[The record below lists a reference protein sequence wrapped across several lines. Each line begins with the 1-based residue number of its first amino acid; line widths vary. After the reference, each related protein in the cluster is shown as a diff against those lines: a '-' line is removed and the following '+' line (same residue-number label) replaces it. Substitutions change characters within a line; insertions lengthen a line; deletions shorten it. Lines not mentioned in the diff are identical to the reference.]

1 MIPFVPRFIKFTSHH
16 ASKDKDGCMQIK
28 FSLAKE
34 CSKCHYVM
42 DKDGIFKL
50 SISGKE
56 DMNQLFR
63 TGHYEYDS
71 SHYLSLVEFARR
83 FDDRRFIISNGFYIC
98 PKCESTD
105 HFDYVDPISIGW
117 YRALQQKGY
126 KVFYHYGGYTYRNEE
141 KDGTDYFIATPLL
154 AVIKTDSQNAYKVKR
169 HFESLQQVE
178 ENGII
183 RPVFYGR
190 PRAVNDS
197 DIDIGIFI
205 LDKHQLDIIESYI
218 KNDEIWNDDAAKFTN
233 SCDPSGRWYRDVLKL
248 RYQSEQDADN
258 SVIRHNKYMDT
269 FVENLPMYKDLIA
282 SK

>member
-83 FDDRRFIISNGFYIC
+83 FDDRRFIISNGYYIC
-98 PKCESTD
+98 PKCKSTN
-105 HFDYVDPISIGW
+105 HFDYVDPLSIGW
-117 YRALQQKGY
+117 YRILQQKGY
-126 KVFYHYGGYTYRNEE
+126 KVIFHYGGYTYRNEE
-141 KDGTDYFIATPLL
+141 RDGTEYFIATPLL
-154 AVIKTDSQNAYKVKR
+154 TAFKTDIKYAEKIRKY
-169 HFESLQQVE
+169 FEDVLSPE
-178 ENGII
+178 TSII
-183 RPVFYGR
+183 RSVLYREPST
-190 PRAVNDS
+190 NDLNTN
-197 DIDIGIFI
+197 IGIFI
-205 LDKHQLDIIESYI
+205 LDQHQLDTIEQYI